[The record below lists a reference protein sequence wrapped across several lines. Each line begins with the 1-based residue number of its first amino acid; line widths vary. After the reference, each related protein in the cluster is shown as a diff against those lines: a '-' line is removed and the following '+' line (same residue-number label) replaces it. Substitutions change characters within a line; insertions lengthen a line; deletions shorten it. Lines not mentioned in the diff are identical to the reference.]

1 MYNNIHDFV
10 LAEHTMK
17 YMYKNWYNIC
27 GHLCV
32 LKVCVV
38 HVLYT

>member
-17 YMYKNWYNIC
+17 YMYKNWYIR